1 MNAKPKVALF
11 IGILCISIFP
21 IIVKL
26 NLTPSLI
33 SAFYRMAI
41 AAVFVL
47 PYAYFT
53 KQLKIYDAKTMW
65 SIVLCGI
72 LFGSDIAVWNYAIQ
86 GSTATQATLLTN
98 LAPVWVG
105 IGSYIFL
112 NTKPTTN
119 FWIGTVFAIAGMV
132 ILVGFDVFLNL
143 SFDLPFAMGVLS
155 GLLYAA
161 YIIISKK
168 ALQQV
173 SVISFMAYSLLI
185 SSLFLA
191 LVNLFYQS
199 EFSGFTTM
207 GWITLL
213 IQGIICQLVAWLL
226 ISYAT
231 QNMRATRVS
240 LSLLSQAIIAAL
252 LAWIFLNEE
261 ITTQKL
267 IGGGV
272 ILLGIAITFIDKP
285 LLKQKN

>member
-47 PYAYFT
+47 PYALFT
-53 KQLKIYDAKTMW
+53 KKLKRYDTKTML
-65 SIVLCGI
+65 SMVACGI
-72 LFGSDIAVWNYAIQ
+72 IFGSDLAVWNYAIQ
-86 GSTATQATLLTN
+86 ESTATQATLLTN

-105 IGSYIFL
+105 IGSYLFL
-112 NTKPTTN
+112 QTKPTAA
-119 FWIGTVFAIAGMV
+119 FWIGTVFALTGMI
-132 ILVGFDVFLNL
+132 ILVGMDVFINL

-155 GLLYAA
+155 GILYAC

-168 ALQQV
+168 VLQKA
-173 SVISFMAYSLLI
+173 SVISFMSYSLFV
-185 SSLFLA
+185 STLFLGI
-191 LVNLFYQS
+191 VNLFYNS
-199 EFSGFTTM
+199 AFTGYSSL
-207 GWITLL
+207 GWFTLL
-213 IQGIICQLVAWLL
+213 IQGVVCQLIAWLL

-240 LSLLSQAIIAAL
+240 LSLLSQALIAAL
-252 LAWIFLNEE
+252 LAWLFLGEE
-261 ITTQKL
+261 ITSQKL

>member
-1 MNAKPKVALF
+1 MNARPKVALF

-47 PYAYFT
+47 PYALIT
-53 KQLKIYDAKTMW
+53 KQLKRYDAKTMW

-86 GSTATQATLLTN
+86 ESTATQATLLTN

-105 IGSYIFL
+105 IGSYLFL
-112 NTKPTTN
+112 QTRPTVA
-119 FWIGTVFAIAGMV
+119 FWVGTVFALTGMV
-132 ILVGFDVFLNL
+132 ILVGMDVFLNL

-155 GLLYAA
+155 GILYAC

-168 ALQQV
+168 VLQNA
-173 SVISFMAYSLLI
+173 SVISFMSYSLFV
-185 SSLFLA
+185 STLFLGI
-191 LVNLFYQS
+191 VNLFYGS
-199 EFSGFTTM
+199 AFTGYSSL
-207 GWITLL
+207 GWLSLL
-213 IQGIICQLVAWLL
+213 IQGIICQLIAWLL

-252 LAWIFLNEE
+252 LAWLFLGED
-261 ITTQKL
+261 ITPQKL
-267 IGGGV
+267 MGGGV
-272 ILLGIAITFIDKP
+272 LLLGIAITFMDKP